1 MEFSVLRL
9 RLTKEAKP
17 PLYDFRLGL
26 RLKDLKGAMAMN
38 KILISASCFVL
49 CSVAALAAPY
59 SAELTAT
66 GKNNETEGYTG
77 LYAAYLCTTE
87 AAKGYFAGNSSVD
100 TVTDWLKVNY
110 VTGFDALNRD
120 EATTAM
126 APYGEGGRSFDEGEY
141 SFTKYFQSG
150 LSGNYL
156 AVLTYAENGENWFRV
171 FGNTADMDG
180 TLTIDL
186 SSGKGTAGGW
196 TQAVPEPT
204 SGLLLLIGLAGLALR
219 RRKG

>member
-1 MEFSVLRL
+1 
-9 RLTKEAKP
+9 
-17 PLYDFRLGL
+17 
-26 RLKDLKGAMAMN
+26 MN
-38 KILISASCFVL
+38 RITICAAFVL
-49 CSVAALAAPY
+49 CSVAAFAEPY
-59 SAELTAT
+59 SAELTAK
-66 GKNNETEGYTG
+66 GKNFETEGYTG

-87 AAKGYFAGNSSVD
+87 AAKGYFAGNNSVD

-110 VTGFDALNRD
+110 VTGYDALKRD

-141 SFTKYFQSG
+141 SFTKYFQDG
-150 LSGNYL
+150 LSGDYL

-171 FGNTADMDG
+171 FGNTADGDG

-186 SSGKGTAGGW
+186 SSGKGVAGGW

-204 SGLLLLIGLAGLALR
+204 SGMLFLLGLASLALR
-219 RRKG
+219 RKRGEG

>member
-1 MEFSVLRL
+1 MIKEKGK
-9 RLTKEAKP
+9 TKSEKVWMS
-17 PLYDFRLGL
+17 LLFTLSL
-26 RLKDLKGAMAMN
+26 LLFT
-38 KILISASCFVL
+38 SA
-49 CSVAALAAPY
+49 AQAAPY
-59 SAELTAT
+59 SAELTAM
-66 GKNNETEGYTG
+66 GKNHETEGYTD

-87 AAKGYFAGNSSVD
+87 AAETYFGGNSSVD

-110 VTGFDALNRD
+110 VTGYDALKRD

-126 APYGEGGRSFDEGEY
+126 VPYGEGGRSFDEGEY
-141 SFTKYFQSG
+141 SFTKYFKDG
-150 LSGNYL
+150 LSGDYL

-171 FGNTADMDG
+171 FGNTADGDG

-186 SSGKGTAGGW
+186 SSGEGTAGAW

-219 RRKG
+219 RRKV

>member
-1 MEFSVLRL
+1 MKKLIAFAVMM
-9 RLTKEAKP
+9 
-17 PLYDFRLGL
+17 LG
-26 RLKDLKGAMAMN
+26 A
-38 KILISASCFVL
+38 
-49 CSVAALAAPY
+49 VAAVAAPY
-59 SAELTAT
+59 SAELTAK
-66 GKNNETEGYTG
+66 GKNYETEGYTG

-87 AAKGYFAGNSSVD
+87 AAKGYFDGNSSVD

-110 VTGFDALNRD
+110 VTGYDALKRD

-150 LSGNYL
+150 LSGDYL

-171 FGNTADMDG
+171 FGNTADGDG